1 MKNIIRLPLLALALA
16 TASLTT
22 SCKKDDADSLKVQAH
37 DDNVFMKQMH
47 AMMDQMMAMTKTQD
61 PDHDFAMMMKMHHQ
75 GAITMSQEELKS
87 GSNADMKAM
96 AQSIITKQQ
105 AEIQQLDA
113 FLSSH
118 TPQLPAVPDFDMKQ
132 MQSMDRMMQA
142 NDLRPLTGDIDFDF
156 AQLMV
161 DHHRSAIENS
171 QAEIEYGR
179 TTAMKTLAN
188 SIIDDQEME
197 IKDLQAWLLAHK
209 KY

>member
-1 MKNIIRLPLLALALA
+1 MKKLLRLPLLALLLA
-16 TASLTT
+16 SVSLVS
-22 SCKKDDADSLKVQAH
+22 SCNKDDSDSLKVQAH
-37 DDNVFMKQMH
+37 DDNVFMNMMH
-47 AMMDQMMAMTKTQD
+47 AMMTQMSAMQKTQD
-61 PDHDFAMMMKMHHQ
+61 PDNDFAMMMKMHHQ
-75 GAITMSQEELKS
+75 GAINMSQEELKS
-87 GSNADMKAM
+87 GSDADMKAM
-96 AQSIITKQQ
+96 AQTIITKQQ

-118 TPQLPAVPDFDMKQ
+118 TPQLPAVPAFDMKQ
-132 MQSMDRMMQA
+132 MESMERMMQA

-171 QAEIEYGR
+171 NAELEYGR
-179 TTAMKTLAN
+179 TTTMKTLAH

-197 IKDLQAWLLAHK
+197 IQDLQAWLLAHK